1 MTLPLFDLTGRVA
14 LVTGASRGL
23 GLEIAVGLA
32 SVGAVVWM
40 GGRDRAALQV
50 ACDRVPGS
58 RPLVFAVE
66 DKGERDRAV
75 QSVFRESGRLDIL
88 VNAVGMRD
96 RRPVEAFTDQDV
108 ETMLTANLIAPFSL
122 ARLVAPG
129 MAERGFGRI
138 INVTSVAAHVARRG
152 DAVYTASKAAL
163 TGMTRA
169 LAMEWGHQGITV
181 NALAPGFFA
190 TETNREM
197 SSDPDVATWLAGRTA
212 VGRWGRPDEV
222 TGAAVFLSS
231 PSSSYVTGH
240 VLFVDGGFISC
251 F

>member
-40 GGRDRAALQV
+40 GGRDREALQV

-75 QSVFRESGRLDIL
+75 QSVFRESGQLDIL

-108 ETMLTANLIAPFSL
+108 EAMLAANLIAPFSL

-197 SSDPDVATWLAGRTA
+197 SSDPDVAAWLAGRTA

-240 VLFVDGGFISC
+240 VLFVDGGLVSC